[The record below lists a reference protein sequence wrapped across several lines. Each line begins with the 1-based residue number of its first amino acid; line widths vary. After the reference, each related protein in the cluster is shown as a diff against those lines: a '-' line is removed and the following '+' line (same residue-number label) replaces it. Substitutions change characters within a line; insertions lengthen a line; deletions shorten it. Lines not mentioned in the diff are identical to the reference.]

1 MTRQFLQTTDISGSS
16 QDCGFAYGHLFAP
29 EIFGFFAQEIE
40 PSSSW
45 LEYARNCWQ
54 CIEKDA
60 AVSAAFIRGMSEA
73 TTIDTEHLTLLL
85 LHEELVQQS
94 QFAVPHCTAFAISR
108 NMMAD
113 NKTIVAQNWDWE
125 PSSYPWPGL
134 LKMRM
139 QKFPATLTYHYPG
152 LWSVCGINEHGL
164 SLMWTG
170 GYNVPV
176 KIIVGIPT
184 YVLIAEILQLQTV
197 NEAIKYLNAVN
208 AAGAFIFLL
217 GDAMG
222 DTCVI
227 EVTPESRITEK
238 SVSPLCRANHFVYCL
253 GKTCEGWEESI
264 IDTQESI
271 KRYDGL
277 RKALKQTSA
286 MTIGKA
292 KKILTRPP
300 LFHTADESMTIDSL
314 IAVCEYRTLWTCR
327 GGNEPGHWQKVCI

>member
-1 MTRQFLQTTDISGSS
+1 MAQQFLQLTDISGSP

-40 PSSSW
+40 PSSSR
-45 LEYARNCWQ
+45 LKYARNCWQ

-94 QFAVPHCTAFAISR
+94 QFAVPHCTAFAIRR
-108 NMMAD
+108 NVMTD
-113 NKTIVAQNWDWE
+113 YTIVAQNWDWE

-139 QKFPATLTYHYPG
+139 RGSAATLTYHYPG
-152 LWSVCGINEHGL
+152 LWSACGINEHGL

-170 GYNVPV
+170 GYNIPV
-176 KIIVGIPT
+176 KIAIGIPT
-184 YVLIAEILQLQTV
+184 YVLIAEILQLHTV
-197 NEAIKYLNAVN
+197 NEAIKYINAVN
-208 AAGAFIFLL
+208 TAGAFIFLL

-227 EVTPESRITEK
+227 EATPESRITQK
-238 SVSPLCRANHFVYCL
+238 STSPLCRANHFVYCL
-253 GKTCEGWEESI
+253 GKKCEGWESTMNI
-264 IDTQESI
+264 QESV
-271 KRYDGL
+271 KLYDGL
-277 RKALKQTSA
+277 KKTLKQTST
-286 MTIGKA
+286 MTIRKA
-292 KKILTRPP
+292 KNILTRPP
-300 LFHTADESMTIDSL
+300 LFHKTDESKTIDSL
-314 IAVCEYRTLWTCR
+314 IAVCEYRALWTRR
-327 GGNEPGHWQKVCI
+327 GGNKPGHWQKVYI